1 MNALGMDA
9 PRPQRRWWPW
19 PMLWILAAVGH
30 VLGNVPHPLPVP
42 VPPAMPAI
50 EVPQQVVPSD
60 RPDWD
65 WGPETA
71 QASAA
76 TLPVPV
82 VSADKSSRD
91 Q

>member
-1 MNALGMDA
+1 MF
-9 PRPQRRWWPW
+9 
-19 PMLWILAAVGH
+19 WILAAVGH
-30 VLGNVPHPLPVP
+30 ALGGAPHSQPVP
-42 VPPAMPAI
+42 APPPAILA
-50 EVPQQVVPSD
+50 PQHLTPTPQPIAPSD
-60 RPDWD
+60 DPDWD

-71 QASAA
+71 QAGAA